1 MKNSDVT
8 SVIFDFKLGVCD
20 KRTSE
25 GEKKVISEWEI
36 IVIRVSSRSLCYEDV
51 SLLST
56 SFGKIQNLEN
66 FPTRLDQ
73 LFISALD
80 SKYCTLAKFVWKML
94 HVLPMA
100 LASFPVFRQEVS
112 IITPT
117 ISQPPSAGHLTT
129 IMDFESILFCVFLLP
144 LFWFRPS
151 APFSCII
158 TVICE
163 KVNMMMSVWVSYVK
177 AFLRRWG
184 LNWVLKDRILKGIL
198 GGKDVLCEGI
208 MMRNHRALLDGTELG
223 IWPEFSVKASLV
235 AQMVKNLLQCSIL
248 LFDPWVRK
256 SLWS

>member
-1 MKNSDVT
+1 MKNSEVT

-56 SFGKIQNLEN
+56 SFGKIQNLKN

-80 SKYCTLAKFVWKML
+80 SKYCTLVKIVWKML
-94 HVLPMA
+94 QVLPMA
-100 LASFPVFRQEVS
+100 LALFPVFRQEVS

-117 ISQPPSAGHLTT
+117 ISPGHLTI
-129 IMDFESILFCVFLLP
+129 IMDFESIQFCAFLLP

-151 APFSCII
+151 AAFSCII
-158 TVICE
+158 TVICV

-177 AFLRRWG
+177 GFLRRWG
-184 LNWVLKDRILKGIL
+184 LNRVLKD
-198 GGKDVLCEGI
+198 
-208 MMRNHRALLDGTELG
+208 
-223 IWPEFSVKASLV
+223 S
-235 AQMVKNLLQCSIL
+235 
-248 LFDPWVRK
+248 
-256 SLWS
+256 